1 MTAGKGTQQ
10 LHDKQQQQQ
19 LHKQQQQQQL
29 HNTNKGKY
37 HINKAPRKSQIH
49 KQTKGKPKSKQSENI
64 TENTMTTHK
73 LKQIAYIQKQIKIYT
88 YHSGYH

>member
-19 LHKQQQQQQL
+19 VSYKKKTL
-29 HNTNKGKY
+29 
-37 HINKAPRKSQIH
+37 RKPQIH
-49 KQTKGKPKSKQSENI
+49 KQTKGKPKSKQSESI
-64 TENTMTTHK
+64 TENIMTTHK
-73 LKQIAYIQKQIKIYT
+73 LKQITYIQKQIKIYT